1 MKIKTYNQKGE
12 KTGITE
18 LSDAVFG
25 LSWNADLVHQ
35 VVCAM
40 RSNARMGAA
49 HTKDRSEVAG
59 GGRKPWKQKGTGRAR
74 HGSIRSPI
82 WRGGGVTFGP
92 RNEKDYSKKVNKK
105 MKVKAFYTLLSEKL
119 RREEILFIDSI
130 ELAGPK
136 TKEAKEL
143 LSTLGTITG
152 FEGVA
157 TRKNNSTHIVTLEK
171 NELLKRAFGNFSN
184 ISISSVAE
192 LSIPAIV
199 KYKYLIIANPKE
211 SIELIEGK
219 MDRIKQSKIKLK
231 STDMVGV

>member
-1 MKIKTYNQKGE
+1 M
-12 KTGITE
+12 
-18 LSDAVFG
+18 
-25 LSWNADLVHQ
+25 
-35 VVCAM
+35 
-40 RSNARMGAA
+40 
-49 HTKDRSEVAG
+49 
-59 GGRKPWKQKGTGRAR
+59 
-74 HGSIRSPI
+74 
-82 WRGGGVTFGP
+82 
-92 RNEKDYSKKVNKK
+92 
-105 MKVKAFYTLLSEKL
+105 
-119 RREEILFIDSI
+119 
-130 ELAGPK
+130 
-136 TKEAKEL
+136 